1 MANLRV
7 LVVGAGTGGL
17 CLAHGLRAAGVDVR
31 VFERDRTPM
40 DRPQGYR
47 LTINAR
53 GARALRSCLPEANF
67 ARYITASAKIST
79 AVTFLDHKLRR
90 LLSIKLP
97 AADQATLDGARP
109 ISRIAL
115 RQILLEDLDDVVAFG
130 KTFERFETS
139 PEGRVI
145 ARFEDGT
152 RAEGDILVGAD
163 GASSRVRRELL
174 PQAQRI
180 DTGLI
185 GVSGKVPL
193 DAPTRR
199 ETPMP
204 LFNGPTLI
212 SGPRGGFMFGG
223 AVEYPEDHA
232 SSYDR
237 EEYVMWGFSA
247 RRGILGLEGAPDEIS
262 GEDARTAVLAQI
274 ADWSPT
280 LRHLVKRA
288 ERSSLTTFAVKS
300 SVPIEPWPT
309 KRVTLLGDALHN
321 MTPFRGVGANTAL
334 RDAALLRD
342 RLSEVDKGH
351 RELLP
356 ALSSYERD
364 MVAYGFAAVRASLV
378 QMERLHTESRV
389 KRFATKALFRGLDL
403 SPALQRRVLDLGD

>member
-139 PEGRVI
+139 P
-145 ARFEDGT
+145 
-152 RAEGDILVGAD
+152 
-163 GASSRVRRELL
+163 
-174 PQAQRI
+174 
-180 DTGLI
+180 
-185 GVSGKVPL
+185 K
-193 DAPTRR
+193 
-199 ETPMP
+199 
-204 LFNGPTLI
+204 
-212 SGPRGGFMFGG
+212 GG
-223 AVEYPEDHA
+223 
-232 SSYDR
+232 
-237 EEYVMWGFSA
+237 
-247 RRGILGLEGAPDEIS
+247 
-262 GEDARTAVLAQI
+262 
-274 ADWSPT
+274 
-280 LRHLVKRA
+280 
-288 ERSSLTTFAVKS
+288 
-300 SVPIEPWPT
+300 
-309 KRVTLLGDALHN
+309 
-321 MTPFRGVGANTAL
+321 
-334 RDAALLRD
+334 
-342 RLSEVDKGH
+342 
-351 RELLP
+351 
-356 ALSSYERD
+356 
-364 MVAYGFAAVRASLV
+364 
-378 QMERLHTESRV
+378 
-389 KRFATKALFRGLDL
+389 
-403 SPALQRRVLDLGD
+403 

>member
-1 MANLRV
+1 
-7 LVVGAGTGGL
+7 
-17 CLAHGLRAAGVDVR
+17 
-31 VFERDRTPM
+31 
-40 DRPQGYR
+40 
-47 LTINAR
+47 
-53 GARALRSCLPEANF
+53 
-67 ARYITASAKIST
+67 
-79 AVTFLDHKLRR
+79 
-90 LLSIKLP
+90 
-97 AADQATLDGARP
+97 
-109 ISRIAL
+109 
-115 RQILLEDLDDVVAFG
+115 
-130 KTFERFETS
+130 
-139 PEGRVI
+139 VI